1 MNGGTR
7 KPAARGLR
15 VNRLAVLGVGLIGGS
30 VALALKQARVVRQ
43 VSGFGRT
50 RRNLTHALRSGVI
63 DEIADTPAQA
73 VAGADLVLIATP
85 VGQMPEL
92 MKQIAPHLTPDAV
105 VTDAG
110 STKQDVI
117 ACARR
122 HLARHLDRFV
132 PGHPIAGAEKS
143 GAAAAQ
149 PALFRDHN
157 VILTPDETTAAAAVR
172 KVTALWR
179 ATGATVV
186 KMDAPAHDRLLAL
199 VSHLPHVLSY
209 ALVDDVASRDDAR
222 RIFGFAAGGFR
233 DFTRIAG
240 SSPEMWSDICVANRD
255 ALLVELGVYQEHLN
269 NLRRLIKARDR
280 GGLAEVFE
288 QAREARKKLLLKRER
303 RGVRSEELR
312 RTEQ

>member
-1 MNGGTR
+1 MSSGTR

-30 VALALKQARVVRQ
+30 VALALKQARAVRQ

-50 RRNLTHALRSGVI
+50 RRNLAQALRSGVI
-63 DEIADTPAQA
+63 DEIANTPAQA
-73 VAGADLVLIATP
+73 VAGADVVLIATP

-92 MKQIAPHLTPDAV
+92 MAQIAPHLASDAV
-105 VTDAG
+105 ITDAG

-122 HLARHLDRFV
+122 HLARHLERFV

-149 PALFRDHN
+149 PTLFRDHN
-157 VILTPDETTAAAAVR
+157 VILTPDDATAAAAVR
-172 KVTALWR
+172 RVTALWR
-179 ATGATVV
+179 ATGATVK
-186 KMDAPAHDRLLAL
+186 KMDAQTHDRLLAL

-255 ALLVELGVYQEHLN
+255 ALLAELSVYQQHLDR
-269 NLRRLIKARDR
+269 LRRLIKTRDR
-280 GGLAEVFE
+280 AGLTEVFE
-288 QAREARKKLLLKRER
+288 RARGARKKWL
-303 RGVRSEELR
+303 VR
-312 RTEQ
+312 QD

>member
-1 MNGGTR
+1 M
-7 KPAARGLR
+7 
-15 VNRLAVLGVGLIGGS
+15 NRLAVLGVGLIGGS
-30 VALALKQARVVRQ
+30 VALALKRARVVRE
-43 VSGFGRT
+43 VAGFGRT
-50 RRNLTHALRSGVI
+50 HRNLAHALRSGVI
-63 DEIADTPAQA
+63 DEIANTPAQA

-92 MKQIAPHLTPDAV
+92 MAQIAPHLAPDAV
-105 VTDAG
+105 ITDAG

-117 ACARR
+117 ACAHR

-149 PALFRDHN
+149 PTLFRDHN
-157 VILTPDETTAAAAVR
+157 VILTPDETTAAVAVR

-179 ATGATVV
+179 ATGAAVK
-186 KMDAPAHDRLLAL
+186 KMDAQTHDRLLAL

-222 RIFGFAAGGFR
+222 RIFGFAAGSFR

-255 ALLVELGVYQEHLN
+255 ALLAELSVYQQHLDR
-269 NLRRLIKARDR
+269 LRRLIRSRDR
-280 GGLAEVFE
+280 DGLIDVFE
-288 QAREARKKLLLKRER
+288 RAREARKKWLLR
-303 RGVRSEELR
+303 
-312 RTEQ
+312 QD